1 MNDKLTTASRPA
13 VLAETTYTPESA
25 LRHPHKL
32 VRAMFRDLWISRE
45 LAWRLFVRDISARY
59 RQTFLGYIWAFLP
72 PIVTTGTFVFLN
84 SSGVFKVG
92 TTALPYAA
100 YVMIGTL
107 LWQVFADAMQ
117 CPIRVVTASKAMLA
131 KINFPREAILLAGL
145 GGVFFNFLI
154 RLVLLVMVFIWF
166 RIPPP
171 VTALLLPVGI
181 VAIIGFG
188 FMLGVI
194 LTPIGLLYQ
203 DISQGLVLMTGFW
216 MFLTPVVYP
225 PPTSGFMVTFVK
237 WNPVSS
243 LIVVTRD
250 WITVGST
257 AQLTAFLI
265 VAMLT
270 LLFLFAGWIL
280 YRLAL
285 PHIIERIGN

>member
-1 MNDKLTTASRPA
+1 MPLLDSKNRTLN
-13 VLAETTYTPESA
+13 ETVYTPESG
-25 LRHPHKL
+25 LRHPQTL
-32 VRAMFRDLWISRE
+32 FREMFRDLLASRE

-84 SSGVFKVG
+84 ASGVFKVG
-92 TTALPYAA
+92 ATALPYAA

-145 GGVFFNFLI
+145 GEVLFNFLI
-154 RLVLLVMVFIWF
+154 RLVLLVAVFIWF

-171 VTALLLPVGI
+171 ITALLLPVG
-181 VAIIGFG
+181 VLAIIGFG
-188 FMLGVI
+188 FMLGVL

-225 PPTSGFMVTFVK
+225 PPTAGTMVTFVK
-237 WNPVSS
+237 WNPASP
-243 LIVVTRD
+243 LIVATRD
-250 WITVGST
+250 WITVGPT
-257 AQLTAFLI
+257 THMTAFII
-265 VAMLT
+265 VAAFT
-270 LLFLFAGWIL
+270 LVFLFAGWIL

>member
-1 MNDKLTTASRPA
+1 MPSLVPSP
-13 VLAETTYTPESA
+13 LPEVVYSPDWQ
-25 LRHPHKL
+25 LL
-32 VRAMFRDLWISRE
+32 RAMIRDLRESRE
-45 LAWRLFVRDISARY
+45 LAWRLFVRDTSARY

-72 PIVTTGTFVFLN
+72 PIVTSGTFVFLN

-92 TTALPYAA
+92 ATALPYAA

-117 CPIRVVTASKAMLA
+117 TPIRVVTASKAMLA

-145 GGVFFNFLI
+145 GEVLFNFLI
-154 RLVLLVMVFIWF
+154 RLVLLVAVFIWF

-171 VTALLLPVGI
+171 ITALLLPVGI

-203 DISQGLVLMTGFW
+203 DIAQGLVLFTSFW

-225 PPTSGFMVTFVK
+225 PPTSGTMAAFIK
-237 WNPVSS
+237 WNPVSP
-243 LIVVTRD
+243 LLVATRD
-250 WITVGST
+250 WITVGPT
-257 AQLTAFLI
+257 AYLTGFII
-265 VAMLT
+265 VAAFT
-270 LLFLFAGWIL
+270 LLFLLAGWIL

-285 PHIIERIGN
+285 PHLIERIGN